1 MPHAGQKWDIILKPA
16 KMHYITSFNF
26 NNTTK
31 PAIVNFR
38 HFMTL
43 RNNSLL
49 EIWILAVCKT
59 YENEKKIF

>member
-31 PAIVNFR
+31 PAIV
-38 HFMTL
+38 
-43 RNNSLL
+43 LL
-49 EIWILAVCKT
+49 ILGILWH
-59 YENEKKIF
+59 YETTPF